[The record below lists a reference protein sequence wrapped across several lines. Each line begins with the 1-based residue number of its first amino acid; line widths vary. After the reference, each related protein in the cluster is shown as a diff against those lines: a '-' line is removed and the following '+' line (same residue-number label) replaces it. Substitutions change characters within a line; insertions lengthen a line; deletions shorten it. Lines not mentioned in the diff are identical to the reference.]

1 MLPKNIID
9 LNELAFQAEERVRQE
24 KLSRGYVSIGLVA
37 YAVRLRVEARRAGLD
52 WERDAVTVGS
62 GLPPATADARLVA
75 DRLQPAAKE

>member
-37 YAVRLRVEARRAGLD
+37 YAVRLRVEALRAQMD

-62 GLPPATADARLVA
+62 GLPPATADAR
-75 DRLQPAAKE
+75 PAAEE

>member
-37 YAVRLRVEARRAGLD
+37 YAVRLRVEALRAQMD
-52 WERDAVTVGS
+52 WERDAVTA
-62 GLPPATADARLVA
+62 PPEREPKDAR
-75 DRLQPAAKE
+75 PAAEE